1 MYLWSG
7 SMVSIIGYSGRSR
20 GPWTSS
26 SGGGHRCGT
35 MAASN
40 VSSGCSCDGST

>member
-20 GPWTSS
+20 GPWTSG
-26 SGGGHRCGT
+26 GGGHRCGS
-35 MAASN
+35 MAASSG
-40 VSSGCSCDGST
+40 SSGCSCDGLT

>member
-7 SMVSIIGYSGRSR
+7 SMVSIIGYSGPSR
-20 GPWTSS
+20 GPLTS

-35 MAASN
+35 MAAISG
-40 VSSGCSCDGST
+40 SSGCSCDGST

>member
-20 GPWTSS
+20 GPLTS
-26 SGGGHRCGT
+26 SGGGHRCGS
-35 MAASN
+35 MAASSG
-40 VSSGCSCDGST
+40 SSGCSCDGLT